1 MKYLILSLFLGLS
14 LLGQAQST
22 FNKSYYFV
30 GDSTN
35 TLNEVYTVAELNNAY
50 ILTSLIVDQ
59 SSYQYLAVTKV
70 NSSGS
75 NVKQYNHKDTT
86 QNYIYYQG
94 NSMIIDNDSNIII
107 VSAIRDRVTSYVDA
121 IVIKL
126 NKNLDTIWTKE
137 FALPASIAQCS
148 NGLNPIEA
156 FTAIQQTADSGYII
170 VGNYAYQCDINKQR
184 AFLTKVDK
192 HGNLQWRKVYTNRKA
207 VYDIQV
213 VYDGGFVFT
222 DFMNDDFRINR
233 TDSVGNIIWSDIPNS
248 LVNLVSGS
256 ISIGIDS
263 VICIMA
269 PYVYAQPSPNT
280 YYYGANVIK
289 YSLINNQKL
298 WDKTYRLYKTFNTT
312 EIHQSFEL
320 VINEKKEILIAGTS
334 IVDSVLFHI
343 SKNKGVLLKLSP
355 NGDSLWSRYYNPP
368 GHIYNM
374 GQFNDMI
381 LTSDG
386 GILAAGYS
394 RHYSNNYNNVAWLVK
409 MDSMG
414 QAPGAQTVSVDNV
427 PSSGLGTII
436 KVYPNPADDIL
447 TIGFNEPLEDNIKVH
462 LYNALGQLVYQS
474 TLSQGQ
480 QTITLN
486 VNNFKSGVYIVKFQ
500 NPYQILGTQKTH
512 NSLVF
517 LEIKEEE

>member
-1 MKYLILSLFLGLS
+1 MRYFFLTISFSFALLI
-14 LLGQAQST
+14 QAQST

-35 TLNEVYTVAELNNAY
+35 TRNEVQSVLESNKGYLSISLCGAQPLLQFINIDLIDFNSGQIVRSNTILDSNNIY
-50 ILTSLIVDQ
+50 MLFPS
-59 SSYQYLAVTKV
+59 
-70 NSSGS
+70 NS
-75 NVKQYNHKDTT
+75 T
-86 QNYIYYQG
+86 I
-94 NSMIIDNDSNIII
+94 MDNDSSI
-107 VSAIRDRVTSYVDA
+107 VTVLGILNKVTSNTDA
-121 IVIKL
+121 FLIKFDQ
-126 NKNLDTIWTKE
+126 NLDTLWSKVLI
-137 FALPASIAQCS
+137 LPGNIAGCASG
-148 NGLNPIEA
+148 NNPLDY
-156 FTAIQQTADSGYII
+156 FTAIQQTADSGYI
-170 VGNYAYQCDINKQR
+170 VAGNYAYQCDINKQR
-184 AFLTKVDK
+184 AFLTKLDK
-192 HGNLQWRKVYTNRKA
+192 DGNLQWRKVYTNRKA

-213 VYDGGFVFT
+213 VYDGGFVFS

-269 PYVYAQPSPNT
+269 PYVYAHPSPNT

-289 YSLINNQKL
+289 YSIINNQKL
-298 WDKTYRLYKTFNTT
+298 WDKTYRLYKSFNTT

-320 VINEKKEILIAGTS
+320 EINDKGEIFIAGTS
-334 IVDSVLFHI
+334 IVDSVLYHI
-343 SKNKGVLLKLSP
+343 SKYKGVLLKLSS

-368 GHIYNM
+368 GHLYNM

-386 GILAAGYS
+386 GILAAGYYLERS
-394 RHYSNNYNNVAWLVK
+394 YNYNNGAWLVK
-409 MDSMG
+409 MDSNG
-414 QAPGAQTVSVDNV
+414 FAPGAQTVSIDNV
-427 PSSGLGTII
+427 PSNASGTII
-436 KVYPNPADDIL
+436 NVYPNPADDIF

-500 NPYQILGTQKTH
+500 SAYQILGTQK
-512 NSLVF
+512 L
-517 LEIKEEE
+517 IIR